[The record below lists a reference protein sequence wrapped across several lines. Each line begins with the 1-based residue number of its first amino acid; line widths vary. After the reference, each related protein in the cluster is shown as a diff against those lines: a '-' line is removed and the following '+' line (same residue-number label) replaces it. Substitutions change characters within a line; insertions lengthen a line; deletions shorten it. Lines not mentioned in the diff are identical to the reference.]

1 MRFTILTL
9 FPKAFDSY
17 LNESMMARAQKNKL
31 IKIEVIDIRKFTN
44 DKHKT
49 ADSKPYGGGPGMVMR
64 AEPILKA
71 FGAIKKKSKK
81 IRVIITSAA
90 GRQFTNTLA
99 RAYTKKYDHLVIIA
113 GHYEG
118 IDERVKKIL
127 KADEV
132 SIGDYVL
139 TGGELPALVMIDVIA
154 RQIKGVLG
162 RSESLEEER
171 FGAGVPTYTRPD
183 ELVYNKKKYRVPRE
197 LSSGN
202 HAQIK
207 QWRVAHRK
215 TKNN

>member
-17 LNESMMARAQKNKL
+17 LGESIMARAQNNKL
-31 IKIEVIDIRKFTN
+31 IKIEVIDIRNFTQ
-44 DKHKT
+44 DKHRT

-81 IRVIITSAA
+81 IRVVITSAA
-90 GRQFTNTLA
+90 GKQFTNSIA

-127 KADEV
+127 RADEV
-132 SIGDYVL
+132 SIGEYVL
-139 TGGELPALVMIDVIA
+139 TGGELPALVMIDAIS
-154 RQIKGVLG
+154 RQISGVLG
-162 RSESLEEER
+162 RAESLEEAR
-171 FGAGVPTYTRPD
+171 FGVGIPAYTRP
-183 ELVYNKKKYRVPRE
+183 ETLVYQKKKYRIPKE
-197 LSSGN
+197 LASGN
-202 HAQIK
+202 HAMIEA
-207 QWRVAHRK
+207 WRRK
-215 TKNN
+215 HQKKT

>member
-17 LNESMMARAQKNKL
+17 LGESMMARAQKNKL
-31 IKIEVIDIRKFTN
+31 INIEIIDIRHSTS
-44 DKHKT
+44 DKHHT

-81 IRVIITSAA
+81 IRIIITSAA
-90 GRQFTNTLA
+90 GKQFTNTSA

-118 IDERVKKIL
+118 IDERVKKAL
-127 KADEV
+127 KAEEV

-139 TGGELPALVMIDVIA
+139 TGGELPALVMIDAIS
-154 RQIKGVLG
+154 RQIHGVLG
-162 RSESLEEER
+162 SAESLEESR
-171 FGAGVPTYTRPD
+171 LGAGVSTYTRPEVFVYKGKKLKVPQ
-183 ELVYNKKKYRVPRE
+183 ELV
-197 LSSGN
+197 SGN
-202 HAQIK
+202 HAIIEV
-207 QWRVAHRK
+207 WRKKHQK
-215 TKNN
+215 KK